1 MKQSAHKSKSAR
13 RKRLA
18 LKKSHPRKGTTGFKI
33 KRVRRSI
40 GSLRLQRGLAAL
52 RHGGSIAAAAKAAR
66 TSSKNFKR
74 FALKKRAIR
83 QKGKTWV
90 VNRDLQRQMLIYSDG
105 KQLTI
110 TLPSQRS
117 ARNVGKYMSAVGA
130 FVRSNN
136 IRLLDHFIDRGV
148 TDVAGK
154 RHSFETDPNTLYR
167 LTSSRDEAFEDVYRI
182 VVN

>member
-1 MKQSAHKSKSAR
+1 MNKRKSRKTHSKNQKNPKRITGRKFYGLKIR
-13 RKRLA
+13 RKRRQIPDS
-18 LKKSHPRKGTTGFKI
+18 K
-33 KRVRRSI
+33 
-40 GSLRLQRGLAAL
+40 LQQAL
-52 RHGGSIAAAAKAAR
+52 RVLKDSGNISVAAKAIGISTGR
-66 TSSKNFKR
+66 LKR
-74 FALKKRAIR
+74 EALKKRVIKKR
-83 QKGKTWV
+83 GKSWI
-90 VNRDLQRQMLIYSDG
+90 VNRNLQRQMLIYSDG
-105 KQLTI
+105 KQLTV

-136 IRLLDHFIDRGV
+136 IRLLDDFIDRGF

-154 RHSFETDPNTLYR
+154 RHVYETRPNFLYR